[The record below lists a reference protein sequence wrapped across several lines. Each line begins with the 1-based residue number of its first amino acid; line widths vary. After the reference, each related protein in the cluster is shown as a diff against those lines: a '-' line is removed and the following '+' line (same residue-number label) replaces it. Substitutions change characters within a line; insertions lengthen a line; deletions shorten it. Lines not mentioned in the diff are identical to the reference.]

1 MSRLQ
6 SDIEEND
13 QEIQEITGQEK
24 QVIIDIET
32 ITKEI
37 KTSRKQ
43 NKGDEKPYWIDR

>member
-32 ITKEI
+32 IT
-37 KTSRKQ
+37 
-43 NKGDEKPYWIDR
+43 